1 MEIVSQLEANPMCQ
15 SLSLHSFL
23 MLPMQR
29 ITRMPLLLDAVLS
42 KMDPLTDSDEYKTYQ
57 ITLATL
63 NKVSTV
69 ISSFIECKKQT
80 IMYLN
85 FRFFFLNVKTDCKRV
100 Q

>member
-1 MEIVSQLEANPMCQ
+1 MRSKNINFLSFFFFREQSSRVMEIVSQLEANPMCQ

-69 ISSFIECKKQT
+69 ISSRRMQ
-80 IMYLN
+80 
-85 FRFFFLNVKTDCKRV
+85 
-100 Q
+100 